1 MKTFTKAAK
10 EVLKSE
16 AKAIEALSER
26 LGSEFEKTV
35 NTILSHNGKIII
47 CGVGKSGWIGRK
59 IAATLTST
67 GTPAVFLHACE
78 AVHGDLGIYEDGDPA
93 ILISNSGATSEC
105 LRIMPVLRS
114 FGSTLIALVGNPDS
128 PMARNADITLD
139 ASFESEGDPLGIVP
153 TTSAA
158 AALAMGDAIACA
170 LIEARGFSKTDFAKF
185 HPAGQLG
192 RNLTYKVSDM
202 MQSLEECPLVSEGD
216 TIRQTVIAMTKK
228 PLGAACVVDENL
240 GLLGLITD
248 GDIRRMLQN
257 EIEIDSAKAS
267 EIMTRSPITIE
278 QSASLGD
285 AVRLMEERKSKL
297 SVLPVLNSEKKLA
310 GLIRLHDI
318 YTPQG

>member
-1 MKTFTKAAK
+1 
-10 EVLKSE
+10 
-16 AKAIEALSER
+16 
-26 LGSEFEKTV
+26 
-35 NTILSHNGKIII
+35 
-47 CGVGKSGWIGRK
+47 
-59 IAATLTST
+59 
-67 GTPAVFLHACE
+67 
-78 AVHGDLGIYEDGDPA
+78 
-93 ILISNSGATSEC
+93 
-105 LRIMPVLRS
+105 
-114 FGSTLIALVGNPDS
+114 
-128 PMARNADITLD
+128 
-139 ASFESEGDPLGIVP
+139 
-153 TTSAA
+153 
-158 AALAMGDAIACA
+158 
-170 LIEARGFSKTDFAKF
+170 
-185 HPAGQLG
+185 
-192 RNLTYKVSDM
+192 